1 MLGIEAGI
9 ETQLEVVQDQK
20 EKLQQIVG
28 QSQKFR
34 AKEEEIDQTLQM
46 VGVCLFNPKL
56 EKKIGQFKMFFATN
70 VLNKNGSILEKLQKN
85 HQVVSLEVQTQAPVL
100 LRD

>member
-1 MLGIEAGI
+1 MLAIEAGI

-56 EKKIGQFKMFFATN
+56 
-70 VLNKNGSILEKLQKN
+70 
-85 HQVVSLEVQTQAPVL
+85 
-100 LRD
+100 